1 MYATNLWRRCTTLI
15 NCKQA
20 ESSNSICYTAD
31 PLTLKENLA
40 LLGSARAWFEGSKT
54 APLSPHVSAEEY
66 ELHDKIF
73 AAESGGYGPPLNW
86 YKAQIANLNTPD
98 EDSLTTEE
106 KHIHGPTLL
115 VICTLDYVGVPV
127 IQEQNTREW
136 VPNLQVKELAT
147 GHWVQLEKPDE
158 VNKILKDFIEE
169 TK

>member
-1 MYATNLWRRCTTLI
+1 MMMLSI
-15 NCKQA
+15 CKQA
-20 ESSNSICYTAD
+20 KSTDSVLYTAD

-40 LLGSARAWFEGSKT
+40 LLGAARAWFEGSKT
-54 APLSPHVSAEEY
+54 APVGPYVSTEEL

-73 AAESGGYGPPLNW
+73 AAQNGGYGPPLNW

-98 EDSLTTEE
+98 EASLTPE
-106 KHIHGPTLL
+106 KTHIHGPTLL
-115 VICTLDYVGVPV
+115 VTCTFDYVGVPV
-127 IQEQNTREW
+127 MEEQNTRRW
-136 VPNLQVKELAT
+136 VRNLQVKELAT

>member
-1 MYATNLWRRCTTLI
+1 M
-15 NCKQA
+15 
-20 ESSNSICYTAD
+20 
-31 PLTLKENLA
+31 TLKENLA

-54 APLSPHVSAEEY
+54 APLGPYVSTEEC

-73 AAESGGYGPPLNW
+73 AAENGGYGPPLNW

-98 EDSLTTEE
+98 EASLPPE
-106 KHIHGPTLL
+106 KIHIHGPTLL
-115 VICTLDYVGVPV
+115 VTCTFDYVGVPV
-127 IQEQNTREW
+127 IQEQNTRPW

-158 VNKILKDFIEE
+158 FNKILKDFIEE